1 MECIIRHSC
10 DEVDWQQ
17 VHAIL
22 KRVHMSSGSY
32 ELSTLRQAFVASY
45 ATAFAW
51 HEEQVIGCARA
62 ISDGICNAAIYDVAI
77 APEFQRMGVGTKI
90 LRALLARLGSLNVIL
105 FATPGMENFYLSL
118 GMRRMKTGM
127 ARFVAADY
135 MSSRGFTEA
144 L

>member
-10 DEVDWQQ
+10 EGVDWQQ
-17 VHAIL
+17 VRSIL
-22 KRVHMSSGSY
+22 KRVNMGSRDPDILQ
-32 ELSTLRQAFVASY
+32 EAFLASY

-51 HEEQVIGCARA
+51 HNEEVIGFARA
-62 ISDGICNAAIYDVAI
+62 ISDGVCNAAIYDVAV
-77 APEFQRMGVGTKI
+77 APEFQRMGLGTKI
-90 LRALLARLGSLNVIL
+90 LRALLSRLDSLNIIL
-105 FATPGMENFYLSL
+105 FATPGMEKFYLSL

-127 ARFVAADY
+127 ARFIEADY